1 METKKIL
8 VVIDVQNDFI
18 TGSLRN
24 EEAIKKVPNVLD
36 CQINFM
42 TQKMTIEISDEEF
55 DSTLKKAIKAAKK
68 IEPDFEV
75 CR

>member
-1 METKKIL
+1 MKKVFKIEVDCVL
-8 VVIDVQNDFI
+8 CANKC
-18 TGSLRN
+18 

-42 TQKMTIEISDEEF
+42 MQKMTIEIADEEF

>member
-1 METKKIL
+1 MKKVFKIEVDCAL
-8 VVIDVQNDFI
+8 CANKC
-18 TGSLRN
+18 

-36 CQINFM
+36 CKINFM
-42 TQKMTIEISDEEF
+42 TQKMTIEIFEEEF
-55 DSTLKKAIKAAKK
+55 DSTINKAIKVAKK

>member
-1 METKKIL
+1 MKKVFKIEVDCAL
-8 VVIDVQNDFI
+8 CANKC
-18 TGSLRN
+18 

-42 TQKMTIEISDEEF
+42 AQKMTIEISDEEF